1 MHAICAPFNAAV
13 PYLIISLTYTN
24 MEQRQKYKIIGN
36 SDQKVIFYFLPKSN
50 TVVLEDE
57 KSYSVSLYLCLPFSC

>member
-1 MHAICAPFNAAV
+1 
-13 PYLIISLTYTN
+13 